1 MSDPYVHDSHFI
13 DGAWRRARSDELVDI
28 VDPATEGVVARVPAA
43 TTEETDEAIQAA
55 YRAFHE
61 GPWPWMSPA
70 ERGAI
75 LQRFAQELLAR
86 KDELID
92 VTIAETGALIGLAHG
107 LQVALPIEYAFRY
120 ADMAKNFDP
129 VSHAAISGNPFDD
142 SPAGRQTH
150 VVQKAPAG
158 VVSIITPFNYPVLLV
173 VNKGFPA
180 LVAGCTV
187 VLKPTPTTSW
197 HAIVFAEAAAAAGV
211 PDGVFNVLLGG
222 GPDVGELM
230 ASHPAVDVVS
240 FTGST
245 ATGRRVMELASRTV
259 KKPILELG
267 GKSPNILFADA
278 DIESW
283 WLTDPGLLRHCG
295 QGCGQLTRLLVE
307 RPIYDEVV
315 DRLAERMR
323 NIVVGPPRDP
333 KTEQG
338 PLVSRRQYDRVMGYI
353 ESGKAE
359 GARLVVG
366 GGRAPGFDKGF
377 YVEPTLF
384 ADVDNS
390 MTIAQEEIFGPVPVV
405 IPFDGED
412 EAVRIANDSPYG
424 LNGGVWS
431 RDLDKAWRVAG
442 RVRAGSFGVNTMA
455 NVVKGPHGGFKQS
468 GIGREY
474 WKWGIEEY
482 VEYRGFYS

>member
-1 MSDPYVHDSHFI
+1 
-13 DGAWRRARSDELVDI
+13 
-28 VDPATEGVVARVPAA
+28 
-43 TTEETDEAIQAA
+43 
-55 YRAFHE
+55 
-61 GPWPWMSPA
+61 
-70 ERGAI
+70 
-75 LQRFAQELLAR
+75 
-86 KDELID
+86 
-92 VTIAETGALIGLAHG
+92 
-107 LQVALPIEYAFRY
+107 
-120 ADMAKNFDP
+120 
-129 VSHAAISGNPFDD
+129 
-142 SPAGRQTH
+142 
-150 VVQKAPAG
+150 
-158 VVSIITPFNYPVLLV
+158 
-173 VNKGFPA
+173 
-180 LVAGCTV
+180 
-187 VLKPTPTTSW
+187 
-197 HAIVFAEAAAAAGV
+197 
-211 PDGVFNVLLGG
+211 
-222 GPDVGELM
+222 
-230 ASHPAVDVVS
+230 
-240 FTGST
+240 
-245 ATGRRVMELASRTV
+245 
-259 KKPILELG
+259 
-267 GKSPNILFADA
+267 
-278 DIESW
+278 
-283 WLTDPGLLRHCG
+283 
-295 QGCGQLTRLLVE
+295 
-307 RPIYDEVV
+307 VV
-315 DRLAERMR
+315 DRLAERTR

-338 PLVSRRQYDRVMGYI
+338 PLVSRRQYDRVLGYI